1 MREMEDK
8 KLRDGIKEKDIRDFV
23 KYANKLDE
31 VIKRIQKYNPE
42 GHIYVNEDNFCLRGN
57 YESKDNIEEV
67 WIRGTD
73 CGGEG

>member
-1 MREMEDK
+1 M
-8 KLRDGIKEKDIRDFV
+8 RDGIKEKDIKDFV

-31 VIKRIQKYNPE
+31 VIKRIQEYNPE
-42 GHIYVNEDNFCLRGN
+42 GHIYVNEDIFCLRGN

>member
-1 MREMEDK
+1 MIF
-8 KLRDGIKEKDIRDFV
+8 LIDGIKEKDIRDFV

-31 VIKRIQKYNPE
+31 VMKRIEEYNPE
-42 GHIYVNEDNFCLRGN
+42 GYIYVNEDIFCLRGN
-57 YESKDNIEEV
+57 YESKYNLEEV

>member
-1 MREMEDK
+1 MRN
-8 KLRDGIKEKDIRDFV
+8 GIKEKDIKDFV

-31 VIKRIQKYNPE
+31 VMKRIQEYNPG
-42 GHIYVNEDNFCLRGN
+42 GHIYVNEDSFCLRGN
-57 YESKDNIEEV
+57 YESRDNIEEI